1 MAYSPRSGDVHV
13 LNPAAYTLLQT
24 LTLESLTAD
33 ELAERLASAAAR
45 PVDDELRAAVRESLT
60 SLDEAGLVEPCQ
72 P

>member
-24 LTLESLTAD
+24 LTLEPLTAD

-60 SLDEAGLVEPCQ
+60 SLDEAALVEPCQ